1 VGEAIGDNVRIATAK
16 INIAIAKSM
25 YEGGNNNE
33 ELVKASQELYEML
46 IAELGEGNEDT
57 ICAGR
62 NYAINLR
69 NANRG
74 DEARELLTKLLA
86 TSKQVLGSDH
96 KMTKKVEN
104 EL

>member
-1 VGEAIGDNVRIATAK
+1 
-16 INIAIAKSM
+16 
-25 YEGGNNNE
+25 
-33 ELVKASQELYEML
+33 VKASRELYEMR

-62 NYAINLR
+62 NYAINQR

-74 DEARELLTKLLA
+74 DEARYLLTKLLA

-96 KMTKKVEN
+96 KTTKKVEN